1 MLSVKQ
7 KLLEYSAQQFF
18 NDCVLDP
25 EDRQKCIK
33 IGFRFGQQD
42 FQKLDTWLNSND
54 FTDQDFIRKVF
65 ELNDAENLM
74 TETQLLSTLARFLCG
89 YDKQVA
95 CRSRALELPEDRRN
109 NYFRNQ
115 RDFVD
120 VTDDEL
126 KAKEDFIL
134 ETLET

>member
-1 MLSVKQ
+1 MLHVKQ
-7 KLLEYSAQQFF
+7 RLLEYSAQQFF
-18 NDCVLDP
+18 KDCTFDSK
-25 EDRQKCIK
+25 DKQKCIK
-33 IGFRFGQQD
+33 IGFRFGQHD

-65 ELNDAENLM
+65 ELNDEENLM
-74 TETQLLSTLARFLCG
+74 SETQLLSTLSRFLCG

-95 CRSRALELPEDRRN
+95 CRPRALELPEDERGR
-109 NYFRNQ
+109 YFQNQ